1 LSEYGNKYGCVQ
13 RIYCLERYLK
23 YSKNFKIS
31 YSQNFIKPATL
42 KFKTNSE
49 INMPAAF
56 AILAFSIFLALSIY
70 IAWDLNRISKHES
83 AADYPDL
90 VPNVG
95 GKMGVSSV
103 ALGSG
108 ASGFC
113 YAGNSCANGDGGG
126 GSCSF

>member
-1 LSEYGNKYGCVQ
+1 
-13 RIYCLERYLK
+13 
-23 YSKNFKIS
+23 
-31 YSQNFIKPATL
+31 
-42 KFKTNSE
+42 
-49 INMPAAF
+49 MPAAF

-83 AADYPDL
+83 AADYPDR

-95 GKMGVSSV
+95 GTLGVSSV

-108 ASGFC
+108 ACGIS
-113 YAGNSCANGDGGG
+113 YAGSSCADGGGG